1 MRWLLILTVTL
12 LSHTA
17 YAEQTNE
24 CIAVSE
30 NNVKELRSEYGM
42 TTVEWS
48 AHINNDCD
56 DSYDGTLTVRFLDEN
71 DEVLH
76 ESLEIVILDQRASE
90 DASRRIT
97 LPAEDYDRLV
107 RIDVTIEERKRPT

>member
-1 MRWLLILTVTL
+1 MRWLLVLTVML

-17 YAEQTNE
+17 YAKQSEP

-48 AHINNDCD
+48 AHVNNVCD
-56 DSYDGTLTVRFLDEN
+56 DSYDGTLTVRFLDEKG
-71 DEVLH
+71 EVLH
-76 ESLEIVILDQRASE
+76 ESLEIVILEQRASE
-90 DASRRIT
+90 NTSRRIT
-97 LPAEDYDRLV
+97 LPAEDYGKFA
-107 RIDVTIEERKRPT
+107 RIDVTVEERKRPT